1 MLEIKW
7 DIKRGADVYRQV
19 FDSRLKS
26 WISTGKIKPG
36 EVVVYRSGFSGWR
49 KPEELNEIIPYFR
62 RYEEAQLR
70 KINPHTKDF
79 GVGVKRRK
87 PARSILPEK
96 TQINPVRNTE
106 ALTGKDKISNGV
118 KNILII
124 DDEKDL
130 CELLGDSLSSHDY
143 NVRFAHTKKN
153 ALSSLKEQT
162 PDMVFCD
169 LKLPD
174 GDGMKI
180 LSKIK
185 KISPG
190 TIVNIITAYGSDET
204 RDEAKRLGAHSFIDK
219 PFSEEDIL
227 ENIKELSKA
236 GVR

>member
-1 MLEIKW
+1 MVEIKW

-62 RYEEAQLR
+62 RYEKAQLR
-70 KINPHTKDF
+70 KI
-79 GVGVKRRK
+79 KRSK
-87 PARSILPEK
+87 PARSTLPEK
-96 TQINPVRNTE
+96 TQI
-106 ALTGKDKISNGV
+106 

-130 CELLGDSLSSHDY
+130 CQLLGDTLSSHDY
-143 NVRFAHTKKN
+143 NVKFAHTKKN

-204 RDEAKRLGAHSFIDK
+204 RDEAKRLGAYSFIDK

-227 ENIKELSKA
+227 GNIREFCKA
-236 GVR
+236 GVK

>member
-1 MLEIKW
+1 MVEIKW

-62 RYEEAQLR
+62 RYEKAQLR
-70 KINPHTKDF
+70 KI
-79 GVGVKRRK
+79 KRRK
-87 PARSILPEK
+87 PARSTLPEK
-96 TQINPVRNTE
+96 TQI
-106 ALTGKDKISNGV
+106 

-130 CELLGDSLSSHDY
+130 CQLLGDALSSYDY
-143 NVRFAHTKKN
+143 NVKFAHTKKN

-204 RDEAKRLGAHSFIDK
+204 RDEAKRLGAYSFIDK

-227 ENIKELSKA
+227 GNIREFCKA
-236 GVR
+236 GVK

>member
-1 MLEIKW
+1 MTEIKW

-62 RYEEAQLR
+62 RYEKAQLR
-70 KINPHTKDF
+70 KL
-79 GVGVKRRK
+79 KRRK
-87 PARSILPEK
+87 PARSTLPEK
-96 TQINPVRNTE
+96 TQI
-106 ALTGKDKISNGV
+106 

-130 CELLGDSLSSHDY
+130 CQLLGDTLSSHDY
-143 NVRFAHTKKN
+143 NVKFAHTKKN

-190 TIVNIITAYGSDET
+190 TIVNIITAYGSDEA
-204 RDEAKRLGAHSFIDK
+204 RDEAKRLGAYSFIDK

-227 ENIKELSKA
+227 RNIRKFCKVGAS
-236 GVR
+236 

>member
-1 MLEIKW
+1 MVEIKW

-62 RYEEAQLR
+62 RYEKAQLR
-70 KINPHTKDF
+70 KI
-79 GVGVKRRK
+79 KRRK
-87 PARSILPEK
+87 PARSTLPEK
-96 TQINPVRNTE
+96 TQI
-106 ALTGKDKISNGV
+106 

-130 CELLGDSLSSHDY
+130 CQLLGDTLSSHDY
-143 NVRFAHTKKN
+143 NVKFAHTKKN

-204 RDEAKRLGAHSFIDK
+204 RDEAKRLGAYSFIDK

-227 ENIKELSKA
+227 GNIREFCKA
-236 GVR
+236 GVK

>member
-1 MLEIKW
+1 MAEIRW
-7 DIKRGADVYRQV
+7 DIRRGADIYRQIL
-19 FDSRLKS
+19 DSRLRR
-26 WISTGKIKPG
+26 WISTGKIKAG
-36 EVVVYRSGFSGWR
+36 EVVVWRSGFSGWR
-49 KPEELNEIIPYFR
+49 RPEELEELIPYFQ
-62 RYEEAQLR
+62 RYERVQLK
-70 KINPHTKDF
+70 KIRRREP
-79 GVGVKRRK
+79 VKK
-87 PARSILPEK
+87 ALTPLEKAADEERSSLTGLPEK
-96 TQINPVRNTE
+96 NQI
-106 ALTGKDKISNGV
+106 

-130 CELLGDSLSSHDY
+130 CQLLGDTLSSHDY
-143 NVRFAHTKKN
+143 NVKFAHTKKN

-204 RDEAKRLGAHSFIDK
+204 RDEAKRLGAYSFIDK

-227 ENIKELSKA
+227 GNIREFCKA
-236 GVR
+236 GVK

>member
-1 MLEIKW
+1 MVEIKW

-62 RYEEAQLR
+62 RYEKAQLR
-70 KINPHTKDF
+70 KI
-79 GVGVKRRK
+79 KRRK
-87 PARSILPEK
+87 PARGILSEK
-96 TQINPVRNTE
+96 TQI
-106 ALTGKDKISNGV
+106 

-130 CELLGDSLSSHDY
+130 CQLLGDALSSYDY
-143 NVRFAHTKKN
+143 NVKFAHTKKN

-204 RDEAKRLGAHSFIDK
+204 RDEAKRLGAYSFIDK

-227 ENIKELSKA
+227 GNIREFCKA
-236 GVR
+236 GVK

>member
-1 MLEIKW
+1 MAEIKW

-19 FDSRLKS
+19 FDSRLKL
-26 WISTGKIKPG
+26 WIYTGKIKPG
-36 EVVVYRSGFSGWR
+36 EVVVYCSGFSGWR

-62 RYEEAQLR
+62 RYEKAQLR
-70 KINPHTKDF
+70 KI
-79 GVGVKRRK
+79 KRRK
-87 PARSILPEK
+87 PARSTLPEK
-96 TQINPVRNTE
+96 TQINPVRKLYSNRP
-106 ALTGKDKISNGV
+106 GFSNGV

-130 CELLGDSLSSHDY
+130 CQLLGDALSSYDY
-143 NVRFAHTKKN
+143 NVKFVHTKKT

-169 LKLPD
+169 LKLSD

-185 KISPG
+185 SISPG
-190 TIVNIITAYGSDET
+190 TIVNIISAYGSEEA
-204 RDEAKRLGAHSFIDK
+204 REEAKRLGAYSFIDK

-227 ENIKELSKA
+227 EYIEEIHKV
-236 GVR
+236 GVS

>member
-1 MLEIKW
+1 MVEIKW

-62 RYEEAQLR
+62 RYEKAQLR
-70 KINPHTKDF
+70 KI
-79 GVGVKRRK
+79 KRRK
-87 PARSILPEK
+87 PARSTLPEK
-96 TQINPVRNTE
+96 TQI
-106 ALTGKDKISNGV
+106 

-130 CELLGDSLSSHDY
+130 CQLLGDTLNSHDY
-143 NVRFAHTKKN
+143 NVKFAHTKKN

-204 RDEAKRLGAHSFIDK
+204 RDEAKRLGAYSFIDK

-227 ENIKELSKA
+227 GNIREFCKA
-236 GVR
+236 GVK

>member
-1 MLEIKW
+1 MVEIKW

-62 RYEEAQLR
+62 RYEKAQLR
-70 KINPHTKDF
+70 KI
-79 GVGVKRRK
+79 KRSK
-87 PARSILPEK
+87 PARSTLPEK
-96 TQINPVRNTE
+96 TQI
-106 ALTGKDKISNGV
+106 

-130 CELLGDSLSSHDY
+130 CQLLGDALSSHDY
-143 NVRFAHTKKN
+143 NVKFAHTKKN

-204 RDEAKRLGAHSFIDK
+204 RDEAKRLGAYSFIDK

-227 ENIKELSKA
+227 GNIREFCKA
-236 GVR
+236 GVK

>member
-1 MLEIKW
+1 MVEIKW

-26 WISTGKIKPG
+26 WIYTGKIKPG

-62 RYEEAQLR
+62 RYEKAQLR
-70 KINPHTKDF
+70 KI
-79 GVGVKRRK
+79 KRRK
-87 PARSILPEK
+87 PARSTLPEK
-96 TQINPVRNTE
+96 TQI
-106 ALTGKDKISNGV
+106 

-130 CELLGDSLSSHDY
+130 CQLLGDALSSYDY
-143 NVRFAHTKKN
+143 NVKFVHTKKT

-169 LKLPD
+169 LKLSD

-185 KISPG
+185 SISPG

-204 RDEAKRLGAHSFIDK
+204 RDEAKRLGANSFIDK

-227 ENIKELSKA
+227 RNIREFSKV
-236 GVR
+236 GVK

>member
-1 MLEIKW
+1 MAEIKW

-62 RYEEAQLR
+62 RYEKAQLR
-70 KINPHTKDF
+70 KL
-79 GVGVKRRK
+79 KRRK
-87 PARSILPEK
+87 PARSTLPEK
-96 TQINPVRNTE
+96 TQI
-106 ALTGKDKISNGV
+106 

-130 CELLGDSLSSHDY
+130 CQLLGDILSSHDY
-143 NVRFAHTKKN
+143 NVKFAHTKKN

-204 RDEAKRLGAHSFIDK
+204 RDEAKRLGAYSFIDK

-227 ENIKELSKA
+227 GNIREFCKV
-236 GVR
+236 GVK

>member
-1 MLEIKW
+1 MVEIKW

-26 WISTGKIKPG
+26 WIYTGKIKPG

-62 RYEEAQLR
+62 RYEKAQLR
-70 KINPHTKDF
+70 KI
-79 GVGVKRRK
+79 KRRK
-87 PARSILPEK
+87 PVRSALPEK
-96 TQINPVRNTE
+96 TQI
-106 ALTGKDKISNGV
+106 

-130 CELLGDSLSSHDY
+130 CQLLGDTLNSHDY
-143 NVRFAHTKKN
+143 NVKFAHTKKN

-204 RDEAKRLGAHSFIDK
+204 RDEAKRLGAYSFIDK

-227 ENIKELSKA
+227 GNIREFCKA
-236 GVR
+236 GVK

>member
-1 MLEIKW
+1 MTEIKW
-7 DIKRGADVYRQV
+7 DIKRGADIYRQV
-19 FDSRLKS
+19 QDIRLKS

-36 EVVVYRSGFSGWR
+36 EIVVWRSGFSGWR
-49 KPEELNEIIPYFR
+49 RPEELEELIPYFR
-62 RYEEAQLR
+62 RYEKLQLI
-70 KINPHTKDF
+70 KL
-79 GVGVKRRK
+79 KRRK
-87 PARSILPEK
+87 LVRGALPEK
-96 TQINPVRNTE
+96 TQI
-106 ALTGKDKISNGV
+106 

-130 CELLGDSLSSHDY
+130 CQLLRDTLSSHDY
-143 NVRFAHTKKN
+143 NVKFAHTKKN

-204 RDEAKRLGAHSFIDK
+204 RDEAKRLGAYSFIDK

-227 ENIKELSKA
+227 GNIREFCKA
-236 GVR
+236 GVK